1 MTCLV
6 DFFRLRRSV
15 LDELA
20 LELDSLSDVDSES
33 GDVSYSL
40 EELDPDDT
48 SELSRSRLS
57 REPEGLNNLVVPWT
71 LSSSE
76 SL

>member
-6 DFFRLRRSV
+6 DFFCLRRSV

-20 LELDSLSDVDSES
+20 LELDSLSDVDSVS
-33 GDVSYSL
+33 GVASYSL
-40 EELDPDDT
+40 EELDLDDT
-48 SELSRSRLS
+48 SELSRSGLS
-57 REPEGLNNLVVPWT
+57 REPEGLNDLVVPWV
-71 LSSSE
+71 SPSSE